1 MGLLLLCTVVGLAV
15 GIAVAV
21 AITVTVA
28 VAVAAVGTLGAV
40 EDDGE
45 VLETLLVVDLLK
57 LGKHGA
63 VEQAGAD
70 DEERAVGCLLQ
81 YLGVGDDV
89 DGGTV
94 DEDVVVGIAHL
105 GDKSLKP
112 AVLKEFGGVGRYLAY
127 GQDME
132 VGMALEGNYKPAPVV
147 VDAAEIVA
155 DA

>member
-63 VEQAGAD
+63 VEQAGTD
-70 DEERAVGCLLQ
+70 DEERAVGHLLQ

-112 AVLKEFGGVGRYLAY
+112 AVLKELGGVGRYLAY